1 MTSLQDNK
9 VMVSNRLYSEE
20 VKVQY

>member
-9 VMVSNRLYSEE
+9 DMVSNKLYSEE